1 MFELTLKALL
11 TGLILSLMIGPAFFL
26 LLETSIKKGIRAA
39 ITFDAGILASDLIY
53 ILVAYVF
60 YAEVAVITGKH
71 VELFKFIGGTLFLI
85 YGIVSIFKKQ
95 KLTTI
100 EEIEN
105 LSHSSKDYLLFFLK
119 GFVLNIAN
127 PMIIFYWFSV
137 MALGGK
143 NGENSGLDTLYFIG
157 VLIVVFFSI
166 DVLKIIGAK
175 KLRPFITDPV
185 LKSLNRIIGLILC
198 LFGLILILQA
208 AFVKI

>member
-1 MFELTLKALL
+1 
-11 TGLILSLMIGPAFFL
+11 
-26 LLETSIKKGIRAA
+26 
-39 ITFDAGILASDLIY
+39 
-53 ILVAYVF
+53 
-60 YAEVAVITGKH
+60 
-71 VELFKFIGGTLFLI
+71 
-85 YGIVSIFKKQ
+85 
-95 KLTTI
+95 
-100 EEIEN
+100 
-105 LSHSSKDYLLFFLK
+105 
-119 GFVLNIAN
+119 
-127 PMIIFYWFSV
+127 